1 MIVRKNRRMR
11 TLTHYLIVNKAVAD
25 LLITIFHMPY
35 KLQIQLINRHAVVI
49 GGPVGLLIC
58 KLVGYTQ
65 DVSIACSVLSL
76 MSIAIDRFMAIVFP
90 FKRIT
95 WLQRTRYVIMSLW
108 LVSFLVCSPL
118 LYANRMEEYQGAF
131 YRYEEWSP
139 LFDPL
144 TGGQNYT
151 IVQVALFYAL
161 PLFVITVLYTFLV
174 FKVWKRSVPGQ
185 AAPSLPPHRTH
196 SMAKKNLLKLLIII
210 VCVFV
215 ASWLQYH
222 VIYFLQFSS
231 DIYINCNVP
240 ETTMFY
246 CLFVGHANSAINPC
260 VYFVLH
266 KEYRRGLAQLA
277 RQVCCL
283 RDLDVCGCAVRQFFS
298 FDLKAAAE
306 RNDYSEYPTSLAE
319 NKEKILD
326 WNQVVIPKPLQFN
339 HAVHYN
345 NN

>member
-1 MIVRKNRRMR
+1 MR

-65 DVSIACSVLSL
+65 DVRQ
-76 MSIAIDRFMAIVFP
+76 DFP

-240 ETTMFY
+240 ETIMFY

-283 RDLDVCGCAVRQFFS
+283 RDLDVQFDSS
-298 FDLKAAAE
+298 FH
-306 RNDYSEYPTSLAE
+306 S
-319 NKEKILD
+319 I
-326 WNQVVIPKPLQFN
+326 
-339 HAVHYN
+339 
-345 NN
+345 

>member
-35 KLQIQLINRHAVVI
+35 KLQIQLTNRHAVVI

-58 KLVGYTQ
+58 KLVSYTQ

-144 TGGQNYT
+144 TGGQ
-151 IVQVALFYAL
+151 
-161 PLFVITVLYTFLV
+161 
-174 FKVWKRSVPGQ
+174 
-185 AAPSLPPHRTH
+185 
-196 SMAKKNLLKLLIII
+196 IIQLSRLRY
-210 VCVFV
+210 FT
-215 ASWLQYH
+215 LYH
-222 VIYFLQFSS
+222 VL
-231 DIYINCNVP
+231 
-240 ETTMFY
+240 
-246 CLFVGHANSAINPC
+246 L
-260 VYFVLH
+260 
-266 KEYRRGLAQLA
+266 
-277 RQVCCL
+277 
-283 RDLDVCGCAVRQFFS
+283 
-298 FDLKAAAE
+298 
-306 RNDYSEYPTSLAE
+306 
-319 NKEKILD
+319 
-326 WNQVVIPKPLQFN
+326 
-339 HAVHYN
+339 
-345 NN
+345 